1 MNTYWIKRTIAQL
14 IYEMNLWLHLK
25 FLVISMNYLV
35 TEVLYFNHLRWA
47 KVIFSRK
54 LSVNQKVILVI
65 SEADAKD
72 T

>member
-35 TEVLYFNHLRWA
+35 AEVLYFNHLRWA
-47 KVIFSRK
+47 KVID
-54 LSVNQKVILVI
+54 IL
-65 SEADAKD
+65 
-72 T
+72 